1 MKVAMPD
8 ILKPVVAKLAKNS
21 PHILLGVGAA
31 MVVGGTIMACRA
43 TMKTE
48 DILLEKEEA
57 EGAAALEY
65 EDEEYEQKRRNI
77 MANTAVRIAK
87 AYAPAAAVEIGGL
100 GLIFAS
106 HKILAG
112 RFAAA
117 SAAYAAMDAA
127 FKKYREHVVV
137 EEGEDAD
144 HRYLYGITK
153 DTVETITTT
162 KTGKERKKTEKV
174 EFIDPEELSL
184 YARIFDDG
192 NLNWTNDPVYNLSF
206 LRDVQNVAN
215 RIYNDQGFLL
225 LNDVYKM
232 LGFPATSYGCIVGW
246 YKGIGDDV
254 IDFGIYDARNAR
266 ARDFVN
272 GCEKVIWLDFNVD
285 GIIYDMI

>member
-1 MKVAMPD
+1 MNVPD

-21 PHILLGVGAA
+21 PHILLGAGAV
-31 MVVGGTIMACRA
+31 MVIGGTVMACRA

-65 EDEEYEQKRRNI
+65 EDEEYEQKCRNI
-77 MANTAVRIAK
+77 KMNTAINIAK

-127 FKKYREHVVV
+127 FKKYRERVVNL
-137 EEGEDAD
+137 EGEDAD
-144 HRYLYGITK
+144 RRYLYGVKT
-153 DTVETITTT
+153 ETAEVTTIT

-192 NLNWTNDPVYNLSF
+192 NPNWTNDPVYNLSF
-206 LRDVQNVAN
+206 LRDVQNTAN
-215 RIYNDQGFLL
+215 RIFDQQGFLL

-232 LGFPATSYGCIVGW
+232 LGFNATSYGCIVGW
-246 YKGIGDDV
+246 YKGVGDDI

-285 GIIYDMI
+285 GIVYDMI

>member
-1 MKVAMPD
+1 MNVPD

-21 PHILLGVGAA
+21 PQILLGAGAV
-31 MVVGGTIMACRA
+31 MVLGGTVMACRA

-57 EGAAALEY
+57 EGAAALEF
-65 EDEEYEQKRRNI
+65 EDEEYEQKCRNI
-77 MANTAVRIAK
+77 KMNTAINIAK

-127 FKKYREHVVV
+127 FKKYRERVVNL
-137 EEGEDAD
+137 EGEDAD
-144 HRYLYGITK
+144 RRYLYGVKT
-153 DTVETITTT
+153 ETAEVTTIT

-192 NLNWTNDPVYNLSF
+192 NPNWTNDPVYNLSF
-206 LRDVQNVAN
+206 LRDVQNTAN
-215 RIYNDQGFLL
+215 RIFDQQGFLL

-232 LGFPATSYGCIVGW
+232 LGFNATSYGCIVGW
-246 YKGIGDDV
+246 YKGVGDDI

-285 GIIYDMI
+285 GIVYDMI

>member
-1 MKVAMPD
+1 
-8 ILKPVVAKLAKNS
+8 
-21 PHILLGVGAA
+21 
-31 MVVGGTIMACRA
+31 MVVGGTVMACRA

-65 EDEEYEQKRRNI
+65 EDEEYEQKCRNI
-77 MANTAVRIAK
+77 KMNTAINIAK

-127 FKKYREHVVV
+127 FKKYRERVVNL
-137 EEGEDAD
+137 EGEDAD
-144 HRYLYGITK
+144 RRYLYGVKT
-153 DTVETITTT
+153 ETAEVTTIT

-174 EFIDPEELSL
+174 EFIDPGELSL

-215 RIYNDQGFLL
+215 RIYNEQGFLL

-232 LGFPATSYGCIVGW
+232 LGFASTSYGCIVGW
-246 YKGIGDDV
+246 YKGVGDDI

-285 GIIYDMI
+285 GIVYDMI

>member
-1 MKVAMPD
+1 MNVPD

-21 PHILLGVGAA
+21 PHILLGAGAV
-31 MVVGGTIMACRA
+31 MVVGGTVMACRA

-57 EGAAALEY
+57 EGAAALEF

-77 MANTAVRIAK
+77 MANTALRIAK

-127 FKKYREHVVV
+127 FKKYRERVVS
-137 EEGEDAD
+137 EEGEEAD
-144 HRYLYGITK
+144 RGYLYGITK
-153 DTVETITTT
+153 DEVETTTIT

-192 NLNWTNDPVYNLSF
+192 NPNWTNDPVYNLSF
-206 LRDVQNVAN
+206 LRDVQNTAN
-215 RIYNDQGFLL
+215 RIFDQQGFLL
-225 LNDVYKM
+225 LNEVYKM
-232 LGFPATSYGCIVGW
+232 LGFKPTSYGCIVGW
-246 YKGIGDDV
+246 YKGVGDDV

-285 GIIYDMI
+285 GIVYDMI

>member
-1 MKVAMPD
+1 MKVPD
-8 ILKPVVAKLAKNS
+8 ALKPVFAKAVKNS

-31 MVVGGTIMACRA
+31 MVVGGTVLACKA
-43 TMKTE
+43 TLKTE
-48 DILLEKEEA
+48 EILFEKEEA

-65 EDEEYEQKRRNI
+65 SSEEEFEEKRRNI
-77 MANTAVRIAK
+77 MANTAIKVAE
-87 AYAPAAAVEIGGL
+87 AYAPAIAVEVGGL

-117 SAAYAAMDAA
+117 SAAYAAVDTA
-127 FKKYREHVVV
+127 FKKYRERVIA

-144 HRYLYGITK
+144 HGYLYGVK
-153 DTVETITTT
+153 KEVVETTELT
-162 KTGKERKKTEKV
+162 KTGKERKKTEKI

-215 RIYNDQGFLL
+215 RLYEQQGFLL

-246 YKGIGDDV
+246 YKGIGDDI

-272 GCEKVIWLDFNVD
+272 GCEKVVWLDFNVD